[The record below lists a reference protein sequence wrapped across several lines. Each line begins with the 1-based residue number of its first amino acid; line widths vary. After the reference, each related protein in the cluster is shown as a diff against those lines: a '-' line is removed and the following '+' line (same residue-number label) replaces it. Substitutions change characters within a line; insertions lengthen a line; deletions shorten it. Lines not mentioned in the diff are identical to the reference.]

1 MNLIPRFLSFQQDGG
16 DSSILFSLLATTFN
30 NTLNST
36 ANCHPLLFTT
46 GLSREETP
54 TIENSICPDT
64 YVSFSITLL
73 FLIYYL
79 LLLVISSFGI
89 LWKRHSKHVK
99 ARNIIHMF
107 LTLGS
112 SFFFITIFCLRIII
126 GRKYFPCGLYS
137 WCFCLSPL
145 ATLPTTCRSLLLY
158 FSYKLNLIKMKLGT
172 RRRSVTQ
179 EEDVEEEVEGSMT
192 SDSGGKMPSVE
203 IGEKT
208 FPMIQSCSS
217 ISGNTPFSL
226 STTSETILFPQ
237 TPQSVSKTISD
248 DTNGNVELLM
258 SLSPSIPSLNNNAL
272 TTKSPCS
279 SNAEIA
285 PKHSLLT
292 MEEPTQNKEI
302 STSDISV
309 SDHEKRLIK
318 IYQFLT
324 SYKFVVLIYIIS
336 LIFSTCLWLLMGGI
350 EEGIYVSQHGT
361 KPKIFTFAGFLEFKL
376 GCTLTTNCLILI
388 LSLAMVYCLF
398 EAIAIIL
405 SIRADRDTWQIK
417 KENFVVLIVE
427 VIGLAC
433 FIILGLV
440 PQVQSLIDFLVPYGL
455 ILFFSFSVESIISV
469 LMPAIYE
476 IRNDWLKDWKRQKHE
491 DEHVDSYVE
500 QLLKN
505 SKNF

>member
-1 MNLIPRFLSFQQDGG
+1 M
-16 DSSILFSLLATTFN
+16 
-30 NTLNST
+30 
-36 ANCHPLLFTT
+36 
-46 GLSREETP
+46 
-54 TIENSICPDT
+54 
-64 YVSFSITLL
+64 
-73 FLIYYL
+73 
-79 LLLVISSFGI
+79 
-89 LWKRHSKHVK
+89 
-99 ARNIIHMF
+99 
-107 LTLGS
+107 
-112 SFFFITIFCLRIII
+112 
-126 GRKYFPCGLYS
+126 
-137 WCFCLSPL
+137 
-145 ATLPTTCRSLLLY
+145 
-158 FSYKLNLIKMKLGT
+158 
-172 RRRSVTQ
+172 TQ

-500 QLLKN
+500 QLLKTPKTFKILLDHARRSYCPEGVLCYHEIQRYKKTKKEMTRKKIAMYIIETFLTLGAPLEINISLLEQRREALLKQIDVMFSKSNN
-505 SKNF
+505 SVDFNDISQVELFHDIEIHCVNDLTDLMGRLKDAKEFIQEKEGIFA